1 MIAEDNPSEQKI
13 YRKALLLEG
22 YKLIEAKNGDG
33 ILSELKTTPVDLLIT
48 DLNMGPM
55 SGLDALSIIKQK
67 YPALPV
73 IVVSG
78 HYSGMVDNFNG
89 KAIKVEAFIQ
99 KPFSMRILKEKIC
112 EILKID
118 KSDRK
123 DTQISTP

>member
-1 MIAEDNPSEQKI
+1 LIAEDNPSEQKI

-73 IVVSG
+73 IVVSCPRRSKSVTVG
-78 HYSGMVDNFNG
+78 GP
-89 KAIKVEAFIQ
+89 KV
-99 KPFSMRILKEKIC
+99 
-112 EILKID
+112 
-118 KSDRK
+118 
-123 DTQISTP
+123 